1 MSYPTDDLLDEK
13 LKVNEAEIIAEEVNE
28 ALASVDLI
36 QHEIESI
43 ANNRMLYGKT
53 ATQWLEWFNVVMH
66 PQPDPLQI
74 QGYCSILSERL
85 NEAYK
90 LKAKTLN
97 HFATY
102 KASYEEEKAKEISR
116 IANRKDRKVMPSADT
131 LELVADSQMGT
142 RRIMYDQ
149 YQIYIDFWQNII
161 YKLKDTL
168 ELVRISAMS
177 NGTLYKAERGA
188 Y

>member
-1 MSYPTDDLLDEK
+1 MTELEEK
-13 LKVNEAEIIAEEVNE
+13 LQENEAAIIAEEVKE

-36 QHEIESI
+36 HSEIEKI

-53 ATQWLEWFNVVMH
+53 ASQWIHWFEIELH
-66 PQPDPLQI
+66 PQPDPLQV
-74 QGYCSILSERL
+74 QGYCALINERL
-85 NEAYK
+85 QKAYGFK
-90 LKAKTLN
+90 NRTLN

-116 IANRKDRKVMPSADT
+116 IANRKDRKVVPSADT
-131 LELVADSQMGT
+131 LSLVAESQMGN
-142 RRIMYDQ
+142 RKIMHDQ
-149 YQIYIDFWQNII
+149 FQLYIDFWQNII
-161 YKLKDTL
+161 YKLKDQL
-168 ELVRISAMS
+168 ELVKIAGMS

>member
-1 MSYPTDDLLDEK
+1 M
-13 LKVNEAEIIAEEVNE
+13 EVNR
-28 ALASVDLI
+28 ALESVDLI
-36 QHEIESI
+36 HFEIERI

-53 ATQWLEWFNVVMH
+53 ANQWIEWFNVEIH

-74 QGYCSILSERL
+74 QTYCSLLNQRF

-97 HFATY
+97 HFATF

-116 IANRKDRKVMPSADT
+116 IAMRKDRKVVPSADT
-131 LELVADSQMGT
+131 LELVADSQLGN
-142 RRIMYDQ
+142 RKIMYDQ
-149 YQIYIDFWQNII
+149 YQLYIDFWQNII

-168 ELVRISAMS
+168 ELIRIAGMS
-177 NGTLYKAERGA
+177 NGTLYKAERGS

>member
-1 MSYPTDDLLDEK
+1 MTPVEVK
-13 LKVNEAEIIAEEVNE
+13 LQQNEAEVIAEEVRQ
-28 ALASVDLI
+28 ALGSVDLI
-36 QHEIESI
+36 YCEVEKI
-43 ANNRMLYGKT
+43 ANNRMLYGRT
-53 ATQWLEWFNVVMH
+53 AAQWLEWFQIEMH

-74 QGYCSILSERL
+74 QGYCALINERL
-85 NEAYK
+85 QKAYSFK
-90 LKAKTLN
+90 SKTLN

-102 KASYEEEKAKEISR
+102 KASYEEEKNKEISR
-116 IANRKDRKVMPSADT
+116 IANRKDRKVMPASDT
-131 LELVADSQMGT
+131 LELVAESQMGN
-142 RRIMYDQ
+142 RKIMHDQ
-149 YQIYIDFWQNII
+149 FQLYIDFWQNII